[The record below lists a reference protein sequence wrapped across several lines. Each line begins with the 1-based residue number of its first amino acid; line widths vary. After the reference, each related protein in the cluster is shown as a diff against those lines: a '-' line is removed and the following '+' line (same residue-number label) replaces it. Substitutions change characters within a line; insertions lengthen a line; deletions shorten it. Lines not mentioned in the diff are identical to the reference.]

1 MWGTL
6 QQKYP
11 KAFALTDSLS
21 YALLLLLSFLVTL
34 PYYPYMAGSEVA
46 GVLYGAI
53 AGVFLLLFIFSQLG
67 QQLFSSRVINVCW
80 ILLGLVVL
88 SGMIVYAVFG
98 NTEMNAEVRSILIP
112 LCALMVGWQ
121 MKMDENRLI
130 GLVLV
135 FTMGIIVAGVSLI
148 FLQGSGFSIS
158 ETYFADQKNAVG
170 PMMATAAVLNAGM
183 ALGASGKRKVFL
195 MIFGLSL
202 ALFCVLM
209 ILTIR
214 ARAALLAAVVV
225 MALMLFQRY
234 KNKYLLLSFWG
245 AILLV
250 VAVFLLLPHSI
261 KQYVYQSLFAG
272 FSGDITSGRG
282 VRNMQA
288 LQVLVENPLMGQL
301 LNARELGIV
310 HNYPLMQLLDYG
322 LLMAAPLM
330 ALYFYL
336 LFVDI
341 KAIATKGIAA
351 MKNVGFYAM
360 LVIFVA
366 SMFEYSFP
374 YGPGT
379 TTVLNFIFFGIAMKH
394 VEPGKETAISA
405 ENGNEQE
412 G

>member
-1 MWGTL
+1 MWDTL
-6 QQKYP
+6 QLKYP
-11 KAFALTDSLS
+11 KAFALADSLS
-21 YALLLLLSFLVTL
+21 YVLLLLLSFLVTL

-46 GVLYGAI
+46 GVLYGTI

-67 QQLFSSRVINVCW
+67 QQVFSSRVINVCW
-80 ILLGLVVL
+80 ILLGVVVL
-88 SGMIVYAVFG
+88 SGLIVYAVFG
-98 NTEMNAEVRSILIP
+98 NAGMNAEIRSVLIP

-121 MKMDENRLI
+121 LKMDENRLI
-130 GLVLV
+130 GLVLM
-135 FTMGIIVAGVSLI
+135 FTMGIIVVGVSLI

-170 PMMATAAVLNAGM
+170 PMMATVAVLNVGM

-195 MIFGLSL
+195 LISGLSL

-214 ARAALLAAVVV
+214 ARTALLAAVVV

-272 FSGDITSGRG
+272 FSGDITSGRAI
-282 VRNMQA
+282 RNHQA
-288 LQVLVENPLMGQL
+288 LQVLTENPLSGQL
-301 LNARELGIV
+301 LNARKVGIV
-310 HNYPLMQLLDYG
+310 HNYLLMQLLDYG

-330 ALYFYL
+330 TLYFYL
-336 LFVDI
+336 LFADI
-341 KAIATKGIAA
+341 KAVATKGITA

-379 TTVLNFIFFGIAMKH
+379 TTVLNFIFFGIALKN
-394 VEPGKETAISA
+394 VEPGKETASPV

>member
-1 MWGTL
+1 MWDTL
-6 QQKYP
+6 QLKYP
-11 KAFALTDSLS
+11 KAFALADSLS
-21 YALLLLLSFLVTL
+21 HALLLLLSFLVTL

-46 GVLYGAI
+46 GVLYGTI

-67 QQLFSSRVINVCW
+67 QQVFSSRVTNVCW
-80 ILLGLVVL
+80 ILLGVVVL
-88 SGMIVYAVFG
+88 SGLIVYAIFG
-98 NTEMNAEVRSILIP
+98 NAEMKAEVRSVLIP

-121 MKMDENRLI
+121 LKMDENRLT
-130 GLVLV
+130 GLILV
-135 FTMGIIVAGVSLI
+135 FTMGIVVVGVSLI

-158 ETYFADQKNAVG
+158 ETYFSDQKNAVG
-170 PMMATAAVLNAGM
+170 PLMATAAVLNAGM

-195 MIFGLSL
+195 MILGLSL

-214 ARAALLAAVVV
+214 ARAALLAATLVI
-225 MALMLFQRY
+225 ALMLFQRY

-272 FSGDITSGRG
+272 FSGDITSGRMA
-282 VRNMQA
+282 RNQQA
-288 LQVLVENPLMGQL
+288 LQVLAENPMFGQL
-301 LNARELGIV
+301 LNARGVGIV
-310 HNYPLMQLLDYG
+310 HNYPLFQVLNFG
-322 LLMAAPLM
+322 LLMAAPLL

-341 KAIATKGIAA
+341 KAIATKGISA
-351 MKNVGFYAM
+351 MRYVGLYA
-360 LVIFVA
+360 LLAVFVV

-379 TTVLNFIFFGIAMKH
+379 TTVMNFIFFGIALQNNK
-394 VEPGKETAISA
+394 S
-405 ENGNEQE
+405 
-412 G
+412 